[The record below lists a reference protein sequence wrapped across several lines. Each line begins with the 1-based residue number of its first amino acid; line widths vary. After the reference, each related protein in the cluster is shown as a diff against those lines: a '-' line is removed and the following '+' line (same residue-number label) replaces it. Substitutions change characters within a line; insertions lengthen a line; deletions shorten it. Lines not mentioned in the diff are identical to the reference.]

1 MSTLLV
7 FNTLCLDY
15 RANKA
20 LGFAQT
26 RGRLYVKH
34 PGLFKYASDSDDKE
48 WLSKNKL
55 MPATG
60 GRAYIM
66 LLEDIE
72 KLARDNKLVH
82 FYSQLN

>member
-1 MSTLLV
+1 V
-7 FNTLCLDY
+7 FVCGIGMYTRISVTCSCVMFC

-72 KLARDNKLVH
+72 KLAKDNK
-82 FYSQLN
+82 

>member
-1 MSTLLV
+1 MLL
-7 FNTLCLDY
+7 TPS

-72 KLARDNKLVH
+72 KLARDNKYVLDLTH
-82 FYSQLN
+82 FLNFLQSWT

>member
-1 MSTLLV
+1 MPLCQYFVTEVLYNFGTYV
-7 FNTLCLDY
+7 F

-34 PGLFKYASDSDDKE
+34 PGLFKYASDADDKE

-72 KLARDNKLVH
+72 KLAKDNK
-82 FYSQLN
+82 